1 MCRIFSRG
9 KIDMCRMGIFL
20 KAVEKFFP
28 FSIKMRWWIG
38 ICLMRSS
45 HIFFHPSSYCP
56 ALFVHLPSGSSVM
69 LRCVRRSEVFIT
81 HAAVSTAHSH
91 MAACASLLSHSAV
104 SHYYTTRARS
114 LARSSIAHTL
124 LFSSQCAHWF
134 IYFYNDLFFCSFLCL
149 ESIAR
154 SVALPLSPW
163 TSPQS
168 GVGICR
174 QPKVGITILRKC
186 LIRSSS
192 PGITEY
198 ESDLQ
203 MEEFQIWVSKNT

>member
-20 KAVEKFFP
+20 KAVDKFFP
-28 FSIKMRWWIG
+28 FSIRMCWWIG

-56 ALFVHLPSGSSVM
+56 ALFIHLPSSSLVM

-81 HAAVSTAHSH
+81 HAAVSKVHSR
-91 MAACASLLSHSAV
+91 MAACASLLSHPAV
-104 SHYYTTRARS
+104 SHYYTTRARI
-114 LARSSIAHTL
+114 LACSSIAHNL

-134 IYFYNDLFFCSFLCL
+134 IFIVIYFSVSLCL

-174 QPKVGITILRKC
+174 QPKVGITILIKC
-186 LIRSSS
+186 LIRPSS

-198 ESDLQ
+198 ELDLE
-203 MEEFQIWVSKNT
+203 MEEFQIWVSKNI

>member
-9 KIDMCRMGIFL
+9 KIDMCRMGIFF
-20 KAVEKFFP
+20 KAVDKFFP

-56 ALFVHLPSGSSVM
+56 ALFVHLPSGSLVM

-81 HAAVSTAHSH
+81 HAAVSTAHSR
-91 MAACASLLSHSAV
+91 MAAYASLLSHPAV

-134 IYFYNDLFFCSFLCL
+134 IYFYNDLFFLFFFMFGINRSLCCTASFTLD
-149 ESIAR
+149 EPSE
-154 SVALPLSPW
+154 W
-163 TSPQS
+163 S
-168 GVGICR
+168 G
-174 QPKVGITILRKC
+174 
-186 LIRSSS
+186 
-192 PGITEY
+192 
-198 ESDLQ
+198 DLQ
-203 MEEFQIWVSKNT
+203 TTKSRNNNIEKVSHPIVFTRDYRIWVGSANGRI